1 MFADH
6 ALLVGLRYMTSPTRK
21 SLTTSFLLLE
31 ASVVAYQRMAVIAVH
46 TEYKRRSGFASCE
59 VSNPTL
65 ADVQNSGRIAQL
77 RDMVR

>member
-21 SLTTSFLLLE
+21 SLTTSTLLE

-59 VSNPTL
+59 VSNTTL